1 MGVGNLVGITSFYK
15 VNLLLDLGISSSGCI
30 DARICAA
37 FAGICVFCGWH
48 YTADESGK
56 TLIYPKGKIY
66 GVHIRYVKIRRTKPL
81 NGSKLN
87 SLAS

>member
-15 VNLLLDLGISSSGCI
+15 VNLLPDLGISSSGCT
-30 DARICAA
+30 DARICAG
-37 FAGICVFCGWH
+37 FVGICVFCVWH

-87 SLAS
+87 NLAS